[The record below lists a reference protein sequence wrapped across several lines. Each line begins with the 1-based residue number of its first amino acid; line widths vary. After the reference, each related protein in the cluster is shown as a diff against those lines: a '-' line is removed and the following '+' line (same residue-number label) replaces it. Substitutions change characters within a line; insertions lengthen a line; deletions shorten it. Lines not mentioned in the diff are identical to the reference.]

1 MEEENITEIYKID
14 RDRLYGYYERIKNQF
29 AHKSDVGIV
38 AKFLINRSIGN
49 KETDVEK
56 VLNYFNDKII
66 EGKNILDFAF
76 EWIRAQKIRLEYKK
90 YLIRTIYPNDDINL
104 AIDDC
109 IILFFLGYDK
119 YLRTLLKNKIN
130 EHEISALFEIF
141 FSPYEIKTYDI
152 NNILK
157 NYSDKVPTIYIE
169 NERIDTN
176 IVSLRLG
183 LSNVIKSDYE
193 GVIRSRLESKQ
204 SKEIKFGKVS
214 AVKKEEEIREFNGTN
229 LERILKT
236 YCFNRKELEP
246 KVIETAV
253 TNFLTS
259 YFMFGKFYEYDEFNE
274 ILADALAEYVNLG
287 LTDRFKKN
295 YPADTLVNIINE
307 RLLKFRSIHQ
317 IKKLDGVAWI
327 NDLKPVL
334 KRFIINFTENLFEQR
349 EQEKEIPAELIEEPP
364 IEKVQKE
371 VEVIDGV
378 NFSEVFDLNLDVD
391 EYRNKLEA
399 LLVNSN
405 KGMIERRNI
414 MRQKVQEFIIQ
425 KRKR

>member
-1 MEEENITEIYKID
+1 MEDENLTERYKID

-246 KVIETAV
+246 KVIESAV

-295 YPADTLVNIINE
+295 YPVDTLVNIINE
-307 RLLKFRSIHQ
+307 SLLRFRSIHQ

-334 KRFIINFTENLFEQR
+334 KRFIINFTENLFEQK
-349 EQEKEIPAELIEEPP
+349 EKEIPDELVEEPP

>member
-1 MEEENITEIYKID
+1 MEDENLTERYKID

-246 KVIETAV
+246 KVIESAV

-295 YPADTLVNIINE
+295 YPVDTLVEIINE

-334 KRFIINFTENLFEQR
+334 KRFIINFTENLFEQK
-349 EQEKEIPAELIEEPP
+349 EKEIPDELVEEPP

-391 EYRNKLEA
+391 EYRNKLEV

-414 MRQKVQEFIIQ
+414 IRQKVQEFIIQ

>member
-1 MEEENITEIYKID
+1 MEVENITERYKID

-193 GVIRSRLESKQ
+193 GVIRSRLESKL
-204 SKEIKFGKVS
+204 SKEIKFGKFK
-214 AVKKEEEIREFNGTN
+214 AAKKEEEIREFNGTN

>member
-1 MEEENITEIYKID
+1 M
-14 RDRLYGYYERIKNQF
+14 
-29 AHKSDVGIV
+29 
-38 AKFLINRSIGN
+38 
-49 KETDVEK
+49 
-56 VLNYFNDKII
+56 
-66 EGKNILDFAF
+66 
-76 EWIRAQKIRLEYKK
+76 
-90 YLIRTIYPNDDINL
+90 
-104 AIDDC
+104 
-109 IILFFLGYDK
+109 
-119 YLRTLLKNKIN
+119 RTLLKNKIN
-130 EHEISALFEIF
+130 EHEISALLEIF

-152 NNILK
+152 NNILEK
-157 NYSDKVPTIYIE
+157 YSDKVPTIYKE

-176 IVSLRLG
+176 IVSIRLG
-183 LSNVIKSDYE
+183 LSDVIKSDYE
-193 GVIRSRLESKQ
+193 GVIRSRLESKL
-204 SKEIKFGKVS
+204 SKEIKFGKFK
-214 AVKKEEEIREFNGTN
+214 AAKKEEEIREFNGTN

-295 YPADTLVNIINE
+295 YPVDTLVNIINE
-307 RLLKFRSIHQ
+307 SLLRFRSIHQ

-334 KRFIINFTENLFEQR
+334 KRFIINFTENLFEQ
-349 EQEKEIPAELIEEPP
+349 KEIPDELIEEPP

-371 VEVIDGV
+371 VEIIDGV